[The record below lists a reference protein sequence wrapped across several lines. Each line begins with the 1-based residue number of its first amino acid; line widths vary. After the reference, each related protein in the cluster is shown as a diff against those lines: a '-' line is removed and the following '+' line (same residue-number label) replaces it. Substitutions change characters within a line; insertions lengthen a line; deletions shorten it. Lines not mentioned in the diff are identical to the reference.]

1 MIGSWN
7 DYPAVSPYLTCGWPT
22 EEAFLES
29 VQGLAEAGCPFYE
42 VGFPFSDPIADGPVI
57 QESSSQALESGMSL
71 DRCIE
76 LTWKATQQ
84 TGCHPICMTYANLIF
99 CQGLDSFCAKIA
111 AAGCVGLIVPDL
123 SYEESEPVA
132 KACADHGLDL
142 VSFLAPTSA
151 PERRREIASQARGFL
166 YLVAVRGVTGGAT
179 QMNEELSQLVA
190 QAKTDCRVPVLVGFG
205 VRGADQVSDM
215 LKAGADG
222 VFVGTAL
229 IEEVGKA
236 RDQGRPIKET
246 VRDFLKPMVQAC
258 RATI

>member
-1 MIGSWN
+1 M
-7 DYPAVSPYLTCGWPT
+7 
-22 EEAFLES
+22 
-29 VQGLAEAGCPFYE
+29 
-42 VGFPFSDPIADGPVI
+42 
-57 QESSSQALESGMSL
+57 
-71 DRCIE
+71 
-76 LTWKATQQ
+76 
-84 TGCHPICMTYANLIF
+84 
-99 CQGLDSFCAKIA
+99 
-111 AAGCVGLIVPDL
+111 
-123 SYEESEPVA
+123 
-132 KACADHGLDL
+132 
-142 VSFLAPTSA
+142 
-151 PERRREIASQARGFL
+151 
-166 YLVAVRGVTGGAT
+166 
-179 QMNEELSQLVA
+179 A